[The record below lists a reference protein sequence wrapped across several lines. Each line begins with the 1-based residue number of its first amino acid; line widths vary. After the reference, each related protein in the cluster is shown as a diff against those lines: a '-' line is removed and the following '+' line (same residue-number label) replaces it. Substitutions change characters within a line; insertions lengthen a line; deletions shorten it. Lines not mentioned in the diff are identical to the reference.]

1 MSPPR
6 TNLAPASDM
15 TRQASLP
22 LDQLDVAAR
31 DLVASAAASGLRVA
45 PALWEHALLA
55 PARHFLQEPGKGFRA
70 RLVVLGWELAGGSA
84 GACPPELAVA
94 LEWLHAGSLI
104 VDDIEDGA
112 LTRRGQPALHL
123 SHGLPRALNTANWLY
138 FAALQRLAAAPL
150 PPGVTASLQRAA
162 IDALAGC
169 HCGQAL
175 DLAARMDQLAQA
187 DVAGVVQATTALKT
201 GALMALAAELGARAA
216 GGTPE
221 IVADLAEFGAGL
233 GTGLQ
238 MLDDAGALLAD
249 RRRDKAL
256 EDLHGAHP
264 TWVWAWLAADTD
276 PFTFFRLQQQLR
288 GVLQGQAPDTLLEEL
303 KARLEHTGRSRPA
316 AHLGHIFNQLRQRI
330 GSHSLLAQVE
340 AELERLKGSY
350 V

>member
-1 MSPPR
+1 MSASR
-6 TNLAPASDM
+6 TNLAS
-15 TRQASLP
+15 ASLAAQP
-22 LDQLDVAAR
+22 GWLPAEHLDRAAQ
-31 DLVASAAASGLRVA
+31 DLMSASAAQGGRVA

-55 PARHFLQEPGKGFRA
+55 PARQFLQEPGKGFRG
-70 RLVVLGWELAGGSA
+70 RLVELGWELAGGA
-84 GACPPELAVA
+84 TGACPPELCVA

-150 PPGVTASLQRAA
+150 PPPVVADLQRAA

-175 DLAARMDQLAQA
+175 DLAARIDALPQA
-187 DVAGVVQATTALKT
+187 EVAGVVQATTALKT

-216 GGTPE
+216 GGAPDT
-221 IVADLAEFGAGL
+221 VAVLAQFGAGL

-238 MLDDAGALLAD
+238 MLDDAGALLAE

-256 EDLHGAHP
+256 EDLNGAHP
-264 TWVWAWLAADTD
+264 TWVWAWLAADVD
-276 PFTFFRLQQQLR
+276 AFTFSRLQHQLR
-288 GVLQGQAPDTLLEEL
+288 AVIQGHSPNALLEEL
-303 KARLEHTGRSRPA
+303 RERLLHTGRSRPSV
-316 AHLGHIFNQLRQRI
+316 HLTQVFAQLRQHI
-330 GSHSLLAQVE
+330 GSHARLSQVE
-340 AELERLKGSY
+340 AEIERLKVSY